1 MASQSRFFP
10 AAHSTDQQA
19 KVFSSGIVQVNQ
31 GSIGGAE
38 IQQPASQH
46 DVRGRQ
52 QSYNGCEDQQ
62 MPRHNGSNGQHV
74 QQGQYHKIGRAHV

>member
-10 AAHSTDQQA
+10 AVHSTDQQA

-52 QSYNGCEDQQ
+52 QSDNCCEDQDQ
-62 MPRHNGSNGQHV
+62 DQDQGFFMPAR
-74 QQGQYHKIGRAHV
+74 